1 MTLRQQFSLLTSALV
16 LALMT
21 GSLLLTVNNGRAF
34 FQQQLDARAY
44 DAATALALSMSSVA
58 DADEVS
64 LQRQMDVLFDRGFF
78 QRIELRMVSGRVFQR
93 QADAA
98 LDHSAPAWFR
108 RWLALTTEPAEAD
121 VVAGWSR
128 LGKVTVVSHTD
139 FAYRDLWAMVRQE
152 TQWFVAVSILALLAL
167 QGLLS
172 WMLRPLARVE
182 QQAQALCERRWQ
194 LQSDVPK
201 TRELGSMVRAMNRTV
216 STLKRIFSEQSALA
230 ERLREEAFHDAV
242 TGLLNRRGFDQRLE
256 HLLSSGEGYRGVL
269 MLLQLRDFARFNQ
282 QQGRQHGDELLQSV
296 ARALAQWLPS
306 EALCGRRTGAD
317 FAVFLPGS
325 DQQSAHQQLTHCFE
339 HLASGIL
346 NDRQN
351 QVFHLGGVWL
361 EGERGQLSQALSAA
375 DEALRH
381 CQRNAQSDCYL
392 DSGSVIQAAS
402 QPRSA
407 GQWRQQLQ
415 QALEQRD
422 IELLYLPVFTHP
434 GAEQPLQ
441 LEVISRVKCG
451 DDWLSGARFWPL
463 AEQHQLASGFDLLI
477 VEAVLKAMQ
486 QGDGLPCCINL
497 SPSTICDEAA
507 CQRLLQQLACVPEL
521 CPLIAFEVPEFAIA
535 HIELRLQQLA
545 TQLAELGV
553 QLGVDQVG
561 SGRQAFSYLQRLP
574 LSYVRL
580 AGHLNRNCH
589 AAADQRFYLQSMVQ
603 IAHSQALSVFAE
615 GLEHEADVTVVRE
628 AGVDGLS
635 GYFFSEPWQAPV

>member
-16 LALMT
+16 LALMA
-21 GSLLLTVNNGRAF
+21 GSLLLTVSNGRAF

-194 LQSDVPK
+194 LQSDIPK

-269 MLLQLRDFARFNQ
+269 ILLQLRDFARFKPT
-282 QQGRQHGDELLQSV
+282 
-296 ARALAQWLPS
+296 ARDASKVMSCCNLW
-306 EALCGRRTGAD
+306 RR
-317 FAVFLPGS
+317 
-325 DQQSAHQQLTHCFE
+325 
-339 HLASGIL
+339 
-346 NDRQN
+346 R
-351 QVFHLGGVWL
+351 
-361 EGERGQLSQALSAA
+361 
-375 DEALRH
+375 
-381 CQRNAQSDCYL
+381 
-392 DSGSVIQAAS
+392 
-402 QPRSA
+402 
-407 GQWRQQLQ
+407 
-415 QALEQRD
+415 
-422 IELLYLPVFTHP
+422 
-434 GAEQPLQ
+434 
-441 LEVISRVKCG
+441 
-451 DDWLSGARFWPL
+451 
-463 AEQHQLASGFDLLI
+463 
-477 VEAVLKAMQ
+477 
-486 QGDGLPCCINL
+486 
-497 SPSTICDEAA
+497 
-507 CQRLLQQLACVPEL
+507 
-521 CPLIAFEVPEFAIA
+521 
-535 HIELRLQQLA
+535 
-545 TQLAELGV
+545 
-553 QLGVDQVG
+553 
-561 SGRQAFSYLQRLP
+561 
-574 LSYVRL
+574 
-580 AGHLNRNCH
+580 
-589 AAADQRFYLQSMVQ
+589 
-603 IAHSQALSVFAE
+603 
-615 GLEHEADVTVVRE
+615 
-628 AGVDGLS
+628 
-635 GYFFSEPWQAPV
+635 